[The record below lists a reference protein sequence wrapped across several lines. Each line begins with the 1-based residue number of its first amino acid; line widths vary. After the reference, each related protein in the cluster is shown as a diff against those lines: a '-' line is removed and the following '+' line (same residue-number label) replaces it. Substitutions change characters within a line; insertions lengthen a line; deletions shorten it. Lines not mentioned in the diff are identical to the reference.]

1 VKVEDEILKML
12 EDVTNR
18 PIFSDIAKVV
28 IMNFGLETIDNFGL
42 RMSEQ
47 QFEEFRNRLESKGFI
62 EVKLKPGD
70 FASLVLEGILKRL
83 GFLAISDNRRRG
95 LIYQYKDGKKT
106 VIITYSID
114 DAVTIYRITYI
125 EVS

>member
-1 VKVEDEILKML
+1 VEDEILKML
-12 EDVTNR
+12 EDVTNHH
-18 PIFSDIAKVV
+18 IFSDTAKVV

-70 FASLVLEGILKRL
+70 FASLVLEDILKRL

-95 LIYQYKDGKKT
+95 LIYQYKGGKKD